1 MARENKVI
9 RVFRFLVDGYGAEV
23 QYDPD
28 RPRDDVP
35 DLIVT
40 LRVDEQEMR
49 LSSKGPQFK
58 LFCVELAREELGE
71 AFTLADMKALNLQLE
86 TVIPRNE
93 AVRKSGSCCACA
105 EDTFEMDD
113 E

>member
-9 RVFRFLVDGYGAEV
+9 KVFRFLVDGYGAGV

-28 RPRDDVP
+28 LPRDEVP

-40 LRVDEQEMR
+40 LKVDDEEMR

-71 AFTLADMKALNLQLE
+71 AFTLADMNALNLQLE
-86 TVIPRNE
+86 TVISRNE